1 MFKRIIFVT
10 FLALGILFQGAN
22 LWADDDG
29 IMDVDDNA
37 AVFSGSWIN
46 STVRI
51 LYYGDDYEAAHG
63 SGGSGTTATATFT
76 TARYTDVSGYYQV
89 YVRWT
94 AGAQRAT
101 NATYRIYDDLGTYK
115 GACVQNQT
123 INGGAW
129 QFCNEV
135 YLDAGRRGRVVLGN
149 DNVPYSRYVCADAVR
164 FVRVSK
170 DRDDIVDEPGIDV
183 SQSNTIIAS
192 GLEVCNVAGGS
203 VNWTNLAS
211 VTLTTPRPYGRIW
224 VHANGISVHNNDEWA
239 RVCIAPSG
247 SGCTSWAPILD
258 QSSGE
263 VAEGS
268 WDNETRWVV
277 SDSFY
282 ATGASETF
290 YLKACRQSATADV
303 QIHWDDFVGMYF
315 PITY

>member
-1 MFKRIIFVT
+1 V
-10 FLALGILFQGAN
+10 LWLSLCILLPGAT

-94 AGAQRAT
+94 AGAKRAT

-115 GACVQNQT
+115 GGCVQNQT

-129 QFCNEV
+129 QFCSEV

-149 DNVPYSRYVCADAVR
+149 DNVPYNNYVCADAVR
-164 FVRVSK
+164 FVRQSWDSNNLTDEAGVDYK
-170 DRDDIVDEPGIDV
+170 D
-183 SQSNTIIAS
+183 
-192 GLEVCNVAGGS
+192 GGS
-203 VNWTNLAS
+203 CLDVPTSVRNCDSIS
-211 VTLTTPRPYGRIW
+211 VT
-224 VHANGISVHNNDEWA
+224 
-239 RVCIAPSG
+239 APSSGWVQVECKAYAVTFGEGTTVVLGVSTASTTIGESTRAGVLDGTDTKRREFPMHTFAVFPVSAG
-247 SGCTSWAPILD
+247 S
-258 QSSGE
+258 
-263 VAEGS
+263 
-268 WDNETRWVV
+268 R
-277 SDSFY
+277 
-282 ATGASETF
+282 TF
-290 YLKACRQSATADV
+290 YCNAQKPSVFSRQTVNIADIYMKAV
-303 QIHWDDFVGMYF
+303 FF
-315 PITY
+315 PTRY